1 MKLVTASEM
10 RELDRRAIQDLGIPS
25 LVLMENAGR
34 TTYQILRREF
44 PDLQGEVAVV
54 AGRGN
59 NGGDGFVV
67 ARYLANAGIPVAVF
81 LLGPRDQVSG
91 DARVNLEIL
100 AHLGVEVA
108 EVLTDAD
115 LNPTIHRL
123 AKAGLIVDA
132 LLGTGLNSPVQGLM
146 AALIERINHLRPPV
160 LAVDIPT
167 GLSAD
172 TGEVLGVAL
181 KAQVTVTYG
190 WPKLGQVLPPGRDYV
205 GRLWQVDIGIPPQFA
220 QEAPVELAEAREM
233 RALLPPRPFGSHK
246 GHLRPSFGPGRLRRQ
261 DRGRGPGCRGG
272 PPGRGRA
279 GDPGDSRQPQRHPG
293 SEAHRGHD
301 PALAR
306 GGGGPGPGRGGPGA
320 HRGVPGREKFDTV
333 ALGPGIGTHPETR
346 ELVGRLVRDL
356 ACPMVIDADG
366 VNDLAGDPSGLKDAA
381 GPRILTP
388 HPGEMAR
395 LVGLSTP
402 EVQARRLDLARE
414 TAAKFGVTLVLKG
427 AQTVVAAPDGRASLN
442 STGNPALAS
451 GGTGDVL
458 TGLIG
463 GFLAQGLA
471 PWDAARLGVYLHGLA
486 ADFFVG
492 HHGPRGMIAGDLLA
506 VLPQMLTEFS
516 QGLIPLAE
524 EDICFTARDI
534 MTTEV
539 LTVSPETLIADLSKT
554 LENRKIGGVPVVDQG
569 GRLVG
574 VITQSDL
581 VERARDLE
589 LPPAI
594 NILDFHFYLEIPS
607 HLLPGGK
614 DAGHH
619 GGRLYEPQPGHG
631 GPGHPG
637 SPDRRAHGQTEDAH
651 HSGAQ
656 GGQNRGVI
664 GKMDLVRAWPG
675 NPASEARGGA
685 SHCRKIPP
693 TPLYKRGV
701 YLKSPFCKGGF
712 RGISLPPLTRGEKA
726 GFTCE

>member
-44 PDLQGEVAVV
+44 PVLTGEVAVV

-81 LLGPRDQVSG
+81 LLGPREQVSG

-100 AHLGVEVA
+100 AHLGIAVA
-108 EVLTDAD
+108 EVLTEAD
-115 LNPTIHRL
+115 LNPMIHRL

-132 LLGTGLNSPVQGLM
+132 LLGTGLNSKVTGLM
-146 AALIERINHLRPPV
+146 AAAIERLNHLRAPV

-181 KAQVTVTYG
+181 KARVTVTYG

-205 GRLWQVDIGIPPQFA
+205 GRLWQVDIGIPPILA
-220 QEAPVELAEAREM
+220 RETPLELAEAREM
-233 RALLPPRPFGSHK
+233 RALLPPRPSGSHK
-246 GHLRPSFGPGRLRRQ
+246 GNFGHLLVLAGSDGKTGAAALA
-261 DRGRGPGCRGG
+261 CRSGA
-272 PPGRGRA
+272 PGRGRA
-279 GDPGDSRQPQRHPG
+279 GDPGGPRQPQRHPG

-301 PALAR
+301 PAPAR
-306 GGGGPGPGRGGPGA
+306 GGGDPGPGRGGVGA
-320 HRGVPGREKFDTV
+320 HRGVPGNEKFTV

-346 ELVGRLVRDL
+346 ELVARLVSDL

-366 VNDLAGDPSGLKDAA
+366 INNLAGATAGLKDAA

-395 LVGLSTP
+395 LVGLTTP
-402 EVQARRLDLARE
+402 EVQARRLDLARD
-414 TAAKFGVTLVLKG
+414 TAARLGVTLVLKG

-486 ADFFVG
+486 ADYFVSQ
-492 HHGPRGMIAGDLLA
+492 HGPRGMIAGDLLA
-506 VLPQMLTEFS
+506 VLPQMLAEFS
-516 QGLIPLAE
+516 QGMIPLAE
-524 EDICFTARDI
+524 GDICFTR
-534 MTTEV
+534 
-539 LTVSPETLIADLSKT
+539 
-554 LENRKIGGVPVVDQG
+554 
-569 GRLVG
+569 
-574 VITQSDL
+574 VIS
-581 VERARDLE
+581 
-589 LPPAI
+589 
-594 NILDFHFYLEIPS
+594 
-607 HLLPGGK
+607 
-614 DAGHH
+614 
-619 GGRLYEPQPGHG
+619 
-631 GPGHPG
+631 
-637 SPDRRAHGQTEDAH
+637 
-651 HSGAQ
+651 
-656 GGQNRGVI
+656 
-664 GKMDLVRAWPG
+664 
-675 NPASEARGGA
+675 
-685 SHCRKIPP
+685 
-693 TPLYKRGV
+693 
-701 YLKSPFCKGGF
+701 
-712 RGISLPPLTRGEKA
+712 
-726 GFTCE
+726 

>member
-10 RELDRRAIQDLGIPS
+10 RELDRRAIQELGIPS

-34 TTYQILRREF
+34 TTYRILRREF
-44 PDLQGEVAVV
+44 AGLQGEVAVV

-81 LLGPRDQVSG
+81 LLGPRDRVSG

-100 AHLGVEVA
+100 AHLGIAVA
-108 EVLTDAD
+108 EVLTEAD
-115 LNPTIHRL
+115 LNPLIHRL

-132 LLGTGLNSPVQGLM
+132 LLGTGLNAPVQGLM
-146 AALIERINHLRPPV
+146 AALMERINHLRAKV

-205 GRLWQVDIGIPPQFA
+205 GRLWQVDIGIPPILA
-220 QEAPVELAEAREM
+220 REAPVSLSEAGEM
-233 RALLPPRPFGSHK
+233 RALLPPRPAGSHK
-246 GHLRPSFGPGRLRRQ
+246 GVFGHLLVLAGSVGKTGAAAMAAEAAL
-261 DRGRGPGCRGG
+261 
-272 PPGRGRA
+272 RA
-279 GDPGDSRQPQRHPG
+279 GAG
-293 SEAHRGHD
+293 
-301 PALAR
+301 LVTL
-306 GGGGPGPGRGGPGA
+306 
-320 HRGVPGREKFDTV
+320 GVPASLNDILEAKLTEAMTLPLPEAAAARALGKAAWAPIVEFLGEKFTL

-346 ELVGRLVRDL
+346 ELVVRLVRDL

-366 VNDLAGDPSGLKDAA
+366 INNLAGATGGLKDAA

-395 LVGLSTP
+395 LVGLTTP

-486 ADFFVG
+486 ADFFVSHNG
-492 HHGPRGMIAGDLLA
+492 QRGMIAGDLLA
-506 VLPQMLTEFS
+506 VWPQMLAEFS
-516 QGLIPLAE
+516 QGMIPLAE
-524 EDICFTARDI
+524 GDICFTR
-534 MTTEV
+534 
-539 LTVSPETLIADLSKT
+539 
-554 LENRKIGGVPVVDQG
+554 
-569 GRLVG
+569 
-574 VITQSDL
+574 VIS
-581 VERARDLE
+581 
-589 LPPAI
+589 
-594 NILDFHFYLEIPS
+594 
-607 HLLPGGK
+607 
-614 DAGHH
+614 
-619 GGRLYEPQPGHG
+619 
-631 GPGHPG
+631 
-637 SPDRRAHGQTEDAH
+637 
-651 HSGAQ
+651 
-656 GGQNRGVI
+656 
-664 GKMDLVRAWPG
+664 
-675 NPASEARGGA
+675 
-685 SHCRKIPP
+685 
-693 TPLYKRGV
+693 
-701 YLKSPFCKGGF
+701 
-712 RGISLPPLTRGEKA
+712 
-726 GFTCE
+726 